1 MITVK
6 NSFSGANFDY
16 TSSENSCTASGEY
29 RYENDQL
36 VSININGSITK
47 DDVAYNFW
55 ANRDAAGNVNISG
68 VPVVVLAEVASEV
81 AETISEIVGENAS
94 EE

>member
-1 MITVK
+1 MVTIK

-16 TSSENSCTASGEY
+16 ASSENSCTASGEY

-36 VSININGSITK
+36 ISININGTITK
-47 DDVAYNFW
+47 NDVAYNFW

-68 VPVVVLAEVASEV
+68 VPVVVLADVAAEVTEI
-81 AETISEIVGENAS
+81 ISEIVGENAN